1 MKNQSE
7 NMAFDESVKDL
18 NSKILH
24 VTMKIKG
31 QYPELSKY
39 VEEMTVTIPDEKH
52 PDITLKNL
60 NEYYDSLDAMLNK
73 YLLEHPEHVK

>member
-1 MKNQSE
+1 ME
-7 NMAFDESVKDL
+7 NNIKAETEKEL
-18 NSKILH
+18 NEKILKI
-24 VTMKIKG
+24 TMTIKG

-52 PDITLKNL
+52 PDVTLKNL
-60 NEYYDSLDAMLNK
+60 KEYYDSLNAMLNK